1 MSQTS
6 IELELN
12 LDSVLPNCEE
22 GCKVL
27 CLLQYSD
34 SSFFCVNR
42 WVKQPLSLWFGQK
55 VKSVG
60 NLDHFHVLQF
70 LAHVTKER
78 QRKWTRRDSGGSVHW
93 RQRGGGSPGPATK
106 FQLRTMEQV
115 MPKFFNGEIEFI
127 DEVSQALLGEEMSFE
142 KQKEELILP
151 DAFRRMKTNYSC

>member
-1 MSQTS
+1 MGKTT
-6 IELELN
+6 LV
-12 LDSVLPNCEE
+12 SVVRTE
-22 GCKVL
+22 
-27 CLLQYSD
+27 S
-34 SSFFCVNR
+34 
-42 WVKQPLSLWFGQK
+42 
-55 VKSVG
+55 G

-142 KQKEELILP
+142 KEKEELILP
-151 DAFRRMKTNYSC
+151 DEFRRMKTNYSC